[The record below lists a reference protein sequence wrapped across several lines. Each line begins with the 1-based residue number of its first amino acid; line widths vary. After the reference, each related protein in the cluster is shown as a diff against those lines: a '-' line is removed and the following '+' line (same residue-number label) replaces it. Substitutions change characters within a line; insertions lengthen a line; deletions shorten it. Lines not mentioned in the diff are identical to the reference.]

1 MMNYGT
7 SHKIVFYSL
16 INGVGNST
24 IAYQLARLLR
34 LHFYQEQKDDLVYYL
49 KKILDPSRY
58 TVKHFD
64 EYERENQ
71 DKIEKNE
78 AAVFDMKRI
87 DKSLFNEASA
97 IMVLTNNSRIDI
109 LKTIATLQK
118 ISDVLE
124 DKSIPVFVIFN
135 RLQMGNADREKKYT
149 DVSKK
154 LILQAIDE
162 LKIRFLYIRTS
173 LVYYRNVNEGHFFM
187 ESFLKRNNAF
197 FEQYKD
203 DLQYIEHPVYLKMFY
218 ENLYHNKAYDFQ
230 PIFDGGE
237 IFDELKEKIILD
249 DDDQA
254 QKRSYTRKNKNDKPI
269 NQKSS
274 KEYKKKIY
282 ATQEDKI
289 NDWIVTQNLHQ
300 ENIRFSK
307 SAIHDMYLLLSALGV
322 YEDKK
327 EKKEKAKK
335 QKYSDNPTKE
345 ERTK

>member
-1 MMNYGT
+1 MR
-7 SHKIVFYSL
+7 V
-16 INGVGNST
+16 
-24 IAYQLARLLR
+24 
-34 LHFYQEQKDDLVYYL
+34 HFYQEQKDDLVYYL
-49 KKILDPSRY
+49 KKILDLSRY

-64 EYERENQ
+64 EYERENK

-97 IMVLTNNSRIDI
+97 IMVLTNNSHIDI

-162 LKIRFLYIRTS
+162 LKITFLYIRTS

-187 ESFLKRNNAF
+187 DSFFKRNNEF

-218 ENLYHNKAYDFQ
+218 ENLYHNKAYDFE

-237 IFDELKEKIILD
+237 IFDELKKKIILD
-249 DDDQA
+249 NDDQA
-254 QKRSYTRKNKNDKPI
+254 QKRSYTRKKPI

-289 NDWIVTQNLHQ
+289 NDWIVAQNLHQ

-335 QKYSDNPTKE
+335 QKYSDNPTKQ
-345 ERTK
+345 ERRK

>member
-1 MMNYGT
+1 M
-7 SHKIVFYSL
+7 
-16 INGVGNST
+16 
-24 IAYQLARLLR
+24 
-34 LHFYQEQKDDLVYYL
+34 
-49 KKILDPSRY
+49 
-58 TVKHFD
+58 
-64 EYERENQ
+64 
-71 DKIEKNE
+71 
-78 AAVFDMKRI
+78 
-87 DKSLFNEASA
+87 
-97 IMVLTNNSRIDI
+97 
-109 LKTIATLQK
+109 
-118 ISDVLE
+118 
-124 DKSIPVFVIFN
+124 
-135 RLQMGNADREKKYT
+135 T
-149 DVSKK
+149 D
-154 LILQAIDE
+154 
-162 LKIRFLYIRTS
+162 
-173 LVYYRNVNEGHFFM
+173 
-187 ESFLKRNNAF
+187 
-197 FEQYKD
+197 
-203 DLQYIEHPVYLKMFY
+203 IEHPVYLKMFY

-335 QKYSDNPTKE
+335 QKYSDNPTK
-345 ERTK
+345 

>member
-1 MMNYGT
+1 MNYGT

-58 TVKHFD
+58 TVRHFD
-64 EYERENQ
+64 EYERENV
-71 DKIEKNE
+71 KKSEKNE

-97 IMVLTNNSRIDI
+97 IMVLTNNSHIDI

-124 DKSIPVFVIFN
+124 DRSIPVFVIFN

-154 LILQAIDE
+154 LILHAIDE

-187 ESFLKRNNAF
+187 ESFFKRNNEF

-218 ENLYHNKAYDFQ
+218 ENLYHNKAYDFE

-237 IFDELKEKIILD
+237 IFDELKKKIILD
-249 DDDQA
+249 NDDQA
-254 QKRSYTRKNKNDKPI
+254 QKRSYTRKKPI

-335 QKYSDNPTKE
+335 QKYSDNPTKQ
-345 ERTK
+345 ERRK